1 LQALAGHVPVV
12 EGLFDYRYAQVPLLI
27 THPTLVVTSFVC
39 FLVSRGLI
47 MANSRLRE
55 IVRRRV
61 LGGFLKLQQPKEP
74 PDPDF

>member
-1 LQALAGHVPVV
+1 LQAIAGHVPVV

-27 THPTLVVTSFVC
+27 THPTLVVTSVVQ

-47 MANSRLRE
+47 MANSPERE

-61 LGGFLKLQQPKEP
+61 SDGSLIL
-74 PDPDF
+74 